1 MSVRFMR
8 CWFVSWEMLVS
19 VEMLISWEMLTGFI
33 GGVGWFHGRSW
44 LVSWEMLVGF
54 MGDVGC
60 ETLVSRELC

>member
-1 MSVRFMR
+1 
-8 CWFVSWEMLVS
+8 MLVS
-19 VEMLISWEMLTGFI
+19 MEMLISWEMLTGFI
-33 GGVGWFHGRSW
+33 ERVGWFHSRSW